1 MPEGF
6 VCWSADGLEM
16 IKSNVGDLGND
27 DNPILAALHEP
38 MSVQARIPGTPPMY
52 FGQDFGSEYS
62 ESDDKRILDGLN
74 STLSDPSQMGQN
86 LLIAVKGDTGSGKSH
101 FVRWLYQNVKKTE
114 NAKYVW
120 VIRRE
125 DSKMQVIRK
134 FVEDL
139 EILGS
144 TKAKELKLQIDRSF
158 RDVSEDKETLVK
170 ELYFKVAMELND
182 SALLIEGKKDPEI
195 RSLIIGSDDQNRK
208 YLHNLLLSRIEAE
221 TSSMDNTGFVSIF
234 RSVVDSFESD
244 DASANSE
251 KKAKIAE
258 FSESITRSILR
269 KYEGDGEQRFS
280 ELLTI
285 AQSNLSI
292 VTEILNDAL
301 GAAMSK
307 VMHMDGA
314 GFKEIFAELRKEM
327 ASLNQQLVIFMEDF
341 SGVATSQKGLSKLQ
355 LDLLEVFTE
364 SASSERAPL
373 RVIYAITDNTFQIL
387 ASNVLQRHGLVVD
400 INKAFDKTNPSSF
413 VSKYL
418 NVSRSNPELIR
429 KAYREASVEQLLDS
443 SWVPNACDTCK
454 YRSQCHELFG
464 KNSEGVGLYPLNNYV
479 TERIFQKE
487 PSEPRHIVG
496 RTLQIL
502 LNSQSA
508 IRDFAFPSKVAL
520 ESNLLLDD
528 LDRAA
533 MIERSFVQSAVNR
546 SESDRKIRYIHA
558 WGKGKIPNVEVS
570 RIFRFMDLGALIESD
585 AISIGTSTDRTGV
598 VAPPPL
604 EPSEQRITEIDR
616 IRMWHAA
623 DSDSDAYNKLQNNL
637 YQNLRSSISK
647 SISDNFDLNFGNL
660 KDYKDLGLSFGDK
673 SIKVQ
678 GFTESQEKNV
688 LIPSF
693 FVPRNEYGKS
703 ILLGAYVQFK
713 GRNASEISLSAEE
726 INVAYA
732 CLGDFI
738 SQAVNDLIRRGKQ
751 IENSEQGPIGIS
763 AKCIGFFH
771 RTDFDDGAPWLTRT
785 IVDWLEY
792 EDSASDNRLRKIPG
806 SINTLYSGL
815 NDLKKL
821 VRSLVSSNG
830 TYQLRKMVESMETQP
845 SQILRSLL
853 HPQSDVLAMTETS
866 RPKWFKEVNSSFAGR
881 ITQLLSP
888 DFEDDARNLT
898 NSNVNFC
905 THQLQGDFKFTR
917 QDLMQLMNKVFNQAN
932 PGVSREEFIEGIDN
946 SIKLFDLWISS
957 KEDLVRIANENFKI
971 DEYLSRICLLE
982 EFNALCL
989 SLKLITTEF
998 LKADEFVRAS
1008 IREKQ
1013 GIALLNPINLEQLTT
1028 INGVEQYVED

>member
-86 LLIAVKGDTGSGKSH
+86 LLIAVKGLTGSGKSH

-139 EILGS
+139 EELGS
-144 TKAKELKLQIDRSF
+144 TKANELKLQIDRSF
-158 RDVSEDKETLVK
+158 RDVSEDKEKLVK

-182 SALLIEGKKDPEI
+182 NALLIEGKKDPEI

-208 YLHNLLLSRIEAE
+208 YLHNLLLSQIEAE
-221 TSSMDNTGFVSIF
+221 TSSMGNTGFVSIF
-234 RSVVDSFESD
+234 RSVIDSFESE
-244 DASANSE
+244 DATANSE
-251 KKAKIAE
+251 KKAKVAE

-301 GAAMSK
+301 DAAMSK

-341 SGVATSQKGLSKLQ
+341 SGVASSQNGLSKLQ

-400 INKAFDKTNPSSF
+400 INKAFDVTNASSF

-418 NVSRSNPELIR
+418 NISRSNPELIR
-429 KAYREASVEQLLDS
+429 KAHREASVEQLLDS

-464 KNSEGVGLYPLNNYV
+464 KNSEGVGLYPLNNHV
-479 TERIFQKE
+479 TERIFQKK
-487 PSEPRHIVG
+487 PDEPRHIVG

-508 IRDFAFPSKVAL
+508 IRDFAFPTKVAL
-520 ESNLLLDD
+520 DSNLLLDD

-533 MIERSFVQSAVNR
+533 MIERSFVQSAVDR
-546 SESDRKIRYIHA
+546 SESDRKIRYVHA
-558 WGKGKIPNVEVS
+558 WGNGRIPNDEVS
-570 RIFRFMDLGALIESD
+570 RIFRFMDLGALIEGD
-585 AISIGTSTDRTGV
+585 AIPTDTSTSGTDV

-604 EPSEQRITEIDR
+604 EPRNTEIDR

-623 DSDSDAYNKLQNNL
+623 DTDSDAYNKLQNNL

-647 SISDNFDLNFGNL
+647 SISDNFDSNFGNL
-660 KDYKDLGLSFGDK
+660 KDYRDLGLSFGDK
-673 SIKVQ
+673 SISVQ

-688 LIPSF
+688 LAPSY

-703 ILLGAYVQFK
+703 ILLGAYVQHK
-713 GRNASEISLSAEE
+713 GRNASEIPLSEEE
-726 INVAYA
+726 ISVAYA
-732 CLGDFI
+732 CLGVFI
-738 SQAVNDLIRRGKQ
+738 SQAVNDLIRRGKR
-751 IENSEQGPIGIS
+751 IENSDQGPIGIA
-763 AKCIGFFH
+763 AKCIGFIKS
-771 RTDFDDGAPWLTRT
+771 TDIDNGVPSLTRT
-785 IVDWLEY
+785 IADWLDSEG
-792 EDSASDNRLRKIPG
+792 SASDNRLREIPG
-806 SINTLYSGL
+806 AIDLLFSDL

-821 VRSLVSSNG
+821 VQSFVSSNG
-830 TYQLRKMVESMETQP
+830 TYQIRKMIESMETQP
-845 SQILRSLL
+845 SQVLVSLL
-853 HPQSDVLAMTETS
+853 QPQSDVFALPEAS
-866 RPKWFKEVNSSFAGR
+866 RPKWFKEVNSNLGGR
-881 ITQLLSP
+881 IPRLLSP
-888 DFEDDARNLT
+888 EFERDTRDLT
-898 NSNVNFC
+898 ISSVNYC
-905 THQLQGDFKFTR
+905 SRQLQGEFNFTR
-917 QDLMQLMNKVFNQAN
+917 QELAQLVNKVFNQAN
-932 PGVSREEFIEGIDN
+932 PGVLREDFIEGIDN
-946 SIKLFDLWISS
+946 SIKLFELWISAREDLTS
-957 KEDLVRIANENFKI
+957 IAKEDFKI
-971 DEYLSRICLLE
+971 DDYFSHICLIE
-982 EFNALCL
+982 EFNVLCS
-989 SLKLITTEF
+989 SLRMITNEF
-998 LKADEFVRAS
+998 LKADEYVRAS
-1008 IREKQ
+1008 IRDKQ
-1013 GIALLNPINLEQLTT
+1013 GVALLNPANLEQLTT
-1028 INGVEQYVED
+1028 VNGVEHYVED

>member
-1 MPEGF
+1 MPDGF

-38 MSVQARIPGTPPMY
+38 MSVQARIPGTPPMH

-74 STLSDPSQMGQN
+74 STLSDSSQMGKN
-86 LLIAVKGDTGSGKSH
+86 LLIAVKGETGSGKSH

-139 EILGS
+139 EQLGS
-144 TKAKELKLQIDRSF
+144 TKASELKLLIDHSF
-158 RDVSEDKETLVK
+158 RDVSEDKEKLVK

-182 SALLIEGKKDPEI
+182 NSLLIEGKKDPEI
-195 RSLIIGSDDQNRK
+195 RSLIVGSDNQNRK
-208 YLHNLLLSRIEAE
+208 YLHNLLLSQIGEE
-221 TSSMDNTGFVSIF
+221 TSSTNNTGFVSVF

-244 DASANSE
+244 DATTNSE
-251 KKAKIAE
+251 KKAKVAG

-269 KYEGDGEQRFS
+269 KYEGDGEPSFL

-285 AQSNLSI
+285 AQSNLST
-292 VTEILNDAL
+292 VTEILNEALDA
-301 GAAMSK
+301 AISK

-341 SGVATSQKGLSKLQ
+341 SGVASAQKGLNKLQ

-373 RVIYAITDNTFQIL
+373 RIIYAITDNTFQIL
-387 ASNVLQRHGLVVD
+387 PSNVLERHGLVVD
-400 INKAFDKTNPSSF
+400 INKAFDRTNASSF

-418 NVSRSNPELIR
+418 NISRSNPELIR
-429 KAYREASVEQLLDS
+429 KAHREASDEQLSDS
-443 SWVPNACDTCK
+443 SWVPNACDSCK

-464 KNSEGVGLYPLNNYV
+464 KTSEGVGLYPLNNDV
-479 TERIFQKE
+479 TKRIFQKK
-487 PSEPRHIVG
+487 PGEPRHIVG

-508 IRDFAFPSKVAL
+508 IRDFAFPTKVAL

-528 LDRAA
+528 VDRAA
-533 MIERSFVQSAVNR
+533 MIERSFVQSAVDR

-558 WGKGKIPNVEVS
+558 WGNGRIPNAEIS

-585 AISIGTSTDRTGV
+585 AIPMDTSTGGTGEV
-598 VAPPPL
+598 VPPAPP
-604 EPSEQRITEIDR
+604 EPRNTEIDR
-616 IRMWHAA
+616 IRMWHDA
-623 DSDSDAYNKLQNNL
+623 DTDSDAYNKLQNNL

-647 SISDNFDLNFGNL
+647 SISDNFDSNFGNL

-673 SIKVQ
+673 SITVQ

-688 LIPSF
+688 LVPSY
-693 FVPRNEYGKS
+693 FVPRNDYGKS
-703 ILLGAYVQFK
+703 ILLGAYVQN
-713 GRNASEISLSAEE
+713 RRLNASEIPLSEEE
-726 INVAYA
+726 ISVAYA
-732 CLGDFI
+732 CLGNFI
-738 SQAVNDLIRRGKQ
+738 SQSVNDLIKRGKR
-751 IENSEQGPIGIS
+751 IENSDQGPIGIA
-763 AKCIGFFH
+763 AKCIGFIQS
-771 RTDFDDGAPWLTRT
+771 TDIDNHAPSLTRT
-785 IVDWLEY
+785 IVDWL
-792 EDSASDNRLRKIPG
+792 DSEGSVSDNRLREIPG
-806 SINTLYSGL
+806 AIDLMFSGL

-821 VRSLVSSNG
+821 VQSLVSSNG
-830 TYQLRKMVESMETQP
+830 TYQIRKMIESIEKQP
-845 SQILRSLL
+845 SQILGSLL
-853 HPQSDVLAMTETS
+853 QPQSDVFALTEAS
-866 RPKWFKEVNSSFAGR
+866 RPKWFREVNSNLGGR
-881 ITQLLSP
+881 LPQLLSP
-888 DFEDDARNLT
+888 EFERDTRNLT
-898 NSNVNFC
+898 ISSVNYC
-905 THQLQGDFKFTR
+905 SRQLQGEFNFTR
-917 QDLMQLMNKVFNQAN
+917 QELAQLVNKVFNQAN
-932 PGVSREEFIEGIDN
+932 PGVLREDFIEGIDN
-946 SIKLFDLWISS
+946 SIKLFELWISAREDLTS
-957 KEDLVRIANENFKI
+957 MAKEDFKI
-971 DEYLSRICLLE
+971 DDYFSHICLIE
-982 EFNALCL
+982 EFNVLCS
-989 SLKLITTEF
+989 SLRMITTEF

-1008 IREKQ
+1008 IRDKQ
-1013 GIALLNPINLEQLTT
+1013 GIALLNPANLEQLTAV
-1028 INGVEQYVED
+1028 NGVEHYVED